1 MPIIPINRAQI
12 VNGIVFAQGFFVSG
26 SGSYIEDLSGSFTG
40 SVAGTASYA
49 LNSDKLDGIDGNA
62 FATTGSNTFRGNQ
75 YISGSVYMSG
85 SIDFISGSIENVT
98 SVDFRI
104 LSGSSIPSH
113 SAGKIYYDFDN
124 DALTVYSAIDSNT
137 QLYVGQQSQYL
148 VKNQSG
154 VAITK
159 GSLVSYA
166 GTVGNSGRILIRKTD
181 QTQVSSS
188 TYTLGVATTNMNNGD
203 DGFVIAF
210 GKVKAIQTN
219 GANYSESWSDGDLLY
234 PNPTIP
240 GGFTKNEPSQSK
252 WKLVVATVISSHAS
266 NGILFVRLVPGNNLG
281 ELDNIDDINS
291 SEGDLLVK
299 NSTHWLNSKQLTG
312 SYGATG
318 SLNIRSDGGLPLT
331 ITTVTASESSS
342 HAIFRQYISS
352 SAGTIKGNVG
362 FGLKNEFY
370 GSINNGYPFPYG
382 ATEYTVLNTSLR
394 TTKKTDYLG
403 GGGILEKISEYN
415 RHSYKE
421 FSRINSNFTHRTYVF
436 TGTTNGVENI
446 YLSVA
451 DLPADQYIEMPVW
464 ESWNF
469 TLRVIARKTTALASD
484 AFFING
490 FCDNYEVGTINGQA
504 VQTYEIGSAAL
515 TPNANAVVIF
525 DQNGGANNYF
535 RIQCQSLDGGTI
547 SWVAYLDV
555 VANYASA
562 SARPDG
568 PQGI

>member
-12 VNGIVFAQGFFVSG
+12 VNGVVFAHGFFVSG

-40 SVAGTASYA
+40 SITGTSSYA

-75 YISGSVYMSG
+75 NVSGSVYMSG
-85 SIDFISGSIENVT
+85 SVEFISGSIENINYI
-98 SVDFRI
+98 DFVRSTG
-104 LSGSSIPSH
+104 SGVPAYA
-113 SAGKIYYDFDN
+113 AGRVYYDLDQS
-124 DALTVYSAIDSNT
+124 ALTVFSEIANT
-137 QLYVGQQSQYL
+137 ELHIGEETHYL

-154 VAITK
+154 VTINK
-159 GSLVSYA
+159 GELVAFA
-166 GTVGNSGRILIRKTD
+166 GTLGASGRLLVRKAD
-181 QTQVSSS
+181 QSIISSS
-188 TYTLGVATTNMNNGD
+188 IYVMGVAANSMNNGD
-203 DGFVIAF
+203 DGFVLAF
-210 GKVKAIQTN
+210 GKIRGIQTN
-219 GANYSESWSDGDLLY
+219 GANYTQSWADGDILY
-234 PNPTIP
+234 PHPTIP
-240 GGFTKNEPSQSK
+240 GAFSNLEPSQSK
-252 WKLVVATVISSHAS
+252 WKLIVAAVVKSDAS
-266 NGILFVRLVPGNNLG
+266 NGTLFVRLTPGNNVG
-281 ELDNIDDINS
+281 ELDNVDDKLS
-291 SEGDLLVK
+291 RPGDLLVK
-299 NSTHWLNSKQLTG
+299 TVNNNWVNTKQLTG
-312 SYGATG
+312 SYNATG

-342 HAIFRQYISS
+342 HAVFTQYVSS

-382 ATEYTVLNTSLR
+382 ATEYTVVNTTVR

-403 GGGILEKISEYN
+403 GGGQFEKISEYN
-415 RHSYKE
+415 RHSLKE
-421 FSRINSNFTHRTYVF
+421 FSRLNSNFTHRTYVF
-436 TGTTNGVENI
+436 NGTTNGVENI
-446 YLSVA
+446 YLTTA
-451 DLPADQYIEMPVW
+451 DLPADPYIDMPVW